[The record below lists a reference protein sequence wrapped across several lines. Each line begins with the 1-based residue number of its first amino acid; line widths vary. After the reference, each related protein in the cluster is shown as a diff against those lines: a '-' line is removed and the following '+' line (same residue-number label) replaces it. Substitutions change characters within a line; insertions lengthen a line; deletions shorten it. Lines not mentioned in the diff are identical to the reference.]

1 MFLGQKCI
9 NYVDSYEKEKLH
21 EQKVYIG
28 VMN

>member
-1 MFLGQKCI
+1 MADNTEVKL
-9 NYVDSYEKEKLH
+9 VVPESEKEKLH